1 MFSFVP
7 ELVTGKSNNS
17 KPTGQR
23 VFARA
28 VESRCVDSGTK
39 SSACLTKMPKHAL
52 EKRQYLQ
59 QTGLGKLTSMCKRKK
74 SDLYLSPCTKKPNS
88 DQRPKCG
95 PLTTKT
101 TRTDVGSTYIRGVGK
116 DSLSRTPSVPELRP
130 TAESWDFR
138 ELKLLHS

>member
-1 MFSFVP
+1 MFNKDAKTCPGEKTVSSTNRARKTDIHVQEEEIRSVP
-7 ELVTGKSNNS
+7 ITL
-17 KPTGQR
+17 
-23 VFARA
+23 
-28 VESRCVDSGTK
+28 
-39 SSACLTKMPKHAL
+39 H
-52 EKRQYLQ
+52 
-59 QTGLGKLTSMCKRKK
+59 
-74 SDLYLSPCTKKPNS
+74 KKPNS